1 MENISE
7 VTLFVSIGA
16 LIFVLLTLYG
26 IYLNTKKTRHY
37 SHMQVL
43 ILSELAKEKGIE
55 IDLNAMYQK
64 ANNS

>member
-1 MENISE
+1 
-7 VTLFVSIGA
+7 
-16 LIFVLLTLYG
+16 
-26 IYLNTKKTRHY
+26 
-37 SHMQVL
+37 MQVL